1 MGFSGGLVV
10 KESICN
16 EGGTGD
22 TVLIPALGRSLGEG
36 KATHSSILA
45 WKILWTEEP
54 GRIQSKGSQK
64 VGHEWATKHALM
76 THWTDDLFETS
87 LLAQTV
93 KNLPAMQ
100 ETRVWSLGKEDPL
113 RMWTRSLQRQRKIEV
128 MDSRGGCGQ
137 NWCSRT
143 SGTSG

>member
-1 MGFSGGLVV
+1 MGFTMAKWLR
-10 KESICN
+10 N
-16 EGGTGD
+16 
-22 TVLIPALGRSLGEG
+22 LPAMQETQEMRVRSLGQEDTLEEEI
-36 KATHSSILA
+36 ATYSNIPA
-45 WKILWTEEP
+45 WKIPWTEEP

-143 SGTSG
+143 SGTRG